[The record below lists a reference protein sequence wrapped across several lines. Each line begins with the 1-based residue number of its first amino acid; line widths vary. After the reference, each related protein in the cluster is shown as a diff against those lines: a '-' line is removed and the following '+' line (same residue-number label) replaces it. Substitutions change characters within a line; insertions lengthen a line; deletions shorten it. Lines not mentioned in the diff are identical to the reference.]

1 MAPDSPRS
9 PLPFE
14 PNRKRKKAPS
24 QADKPRTESDAAAAP
39 AGGERKANSNTT
51 ARKADAKATKRS
63 KSRNVNAATA
73 IPEVVSR
80 RMLRRMMIFSG
91 VPTGT
96 AVFIFFVSYVLI
108 TQDIAVLPN
117 YAVLF
122 TTLGCFGLG
131 VVGLSYGALSAS
143 WDEQRLGSLVGLDE
157 FRLNFGRLTGA
168 WQASRDRSSS

>member
-14 PNRKRKKAPS
+14 PNRKRKKS
-24 QADKPRTESDAAAAP
+24 SSDKAEATSSAP
-39 AGGERKANSNTT
+39 AASGGQTQPSSKPSPRKAATP
-51 ARKADAKATKRS
+51 KAKGGVKTRDASAS
-63 KSRNVNAATA
+63 TA

-80 RMLRRMMIFSG
+80 RMLRRMMFFSG

-108 TQDIAVLPN
+108 TQDIAMLPN

-122 TTLGCFGLG
+122 ATLGCFGLG

-168 WQASRDRSSS
+168 WQASRDESGS